1 MKGNTKSQPISIE
14 QVWAAYR
21 EVRKHG
27 KASGVDGLTKKVY
40 EEIKSKELYKVWN
53 RMASGSYYPPP
64 VRRVEIPKSDGEKR
78 KLGIP
83 TINDRV
89 AQTVVKHYLEPKLE
103 PHFHEN
109 SFGYRPN
116 RNAHQ
121 ALAQAEREHKKKA
134 WVLDLDIKGFFDHLR
149 HDLMMLALQRHTQEK
164 WVLMYIERWL
174 KAPVEQSDGRKTYP
188 SQGSPQGGVISPLLS
203 NLYLHYAFDEW
214 MRIHYE
220 AVVFERYADDIVV
233 HCNSYQEAEKL
244 LGAIRRRLLECGL
257 ELHPEKTKIVYCKDS
272 NRKGDYETVSYEF
285 LGIRFQP
292 HAAKNRKTGKLFT
305 TFGPADISSK
315 TKEKILETIRSQQ
328 IKKRMTC
335 TLTELTKLLEPHVRG
350 WMNYFGRIKKRLL
363 HEVMRYIN
371 GLLLQWAVKRYKRFK
386 GRIREARNWLK
397 EIIMIIQTCFYIGNM
412 DLNHNSID

>member
-149 HDLMMLALQRHTQEK
+149 HDLMMLALQRQTRQVTE
-164 WVLMYIERWL
+164 V
-174 KAPVEQSDGRKTYP
+174 P
-188 SQGSPQGGVISPLLS
+188 
-203 NLYLHYAFDEW
+203 
-214 MRIHYE
+214 
-220 AVVFERYADDIVV
+220 
-233 HCNSYQEAEKL
+233 
-244 LGAIRRRLLECGL
+244 
-257 ELHPEKTKIVYCKDS
+257 
-272 NRKGDYETVSYEF
+272 TVSAVPF
-285 LGIRFQP
+285 IRM
-292 HAAKNRKTGKLFT
+292 
-305 TFGPADISSK
+305 
-315 TKEKILETIRSQQ
+315 
-328 IKKRMTC
+328 RMW
-335 TLTELTKLLEPHVRG
+335 TL
-350 WMNYFGRIKKRLL
+350 
-363 HEVMRYIN
+363 
-371 GLLLQWAVKRYKRFK
+371 A
-386 GRIREARNWLK
+386 
-397 EIIMIIQTCFYIGNM
+397 
-412 DLNHNSID
+412 